1 MNIEQDSMRIKRSNT
16 RILFWLACLS
26 LPLCCVS
33 VMILTPNLLFQGN
46 FTVVNQSDEI
56 LYITPIFEAYG
67 RGFTA
72 VKAFSKAPYLP
83 ILTEAS
89 VRLTPNESVHIIC
102 EIDEDTSFSE
112 IAVRNT
118 NRDYRQMVVQKPTA
132 TLSLGTSEPNFT
144 IRSFH
149 ELSMISP
156 EALKV
161 AERAEQLN
169 LKAFGAIGLGVVPVG
184 LFAVWLRL
192 ATSKT
197 VKTR

>member
-1 MNIEQDSMRIKRSNT
+1 
-16 RILFWLACLS
+16 
-26 LPLCCVS
+26 
-33 VMILTPNLLFQGN
+33 MILTPNPLFQGN

-67 RGFTA
+67 RRFTA

-83 ILTEAS
+83 IPTEAS

-118 NRDYRQMVVQKPTA
+118 NRDYRQMVVQKPTV
-132 TLSLGTSEPNFT
+132 TLSLGTPEPSFT

-149 ELSMISP
+149 ELSIISP

-161 AERAEQLN
+161 AKRAEQLN
-169 LKAFGAIGLGVVPVG
+169 LKALGAIGLGVVPIG

-197 VKTR
+197 VKPR